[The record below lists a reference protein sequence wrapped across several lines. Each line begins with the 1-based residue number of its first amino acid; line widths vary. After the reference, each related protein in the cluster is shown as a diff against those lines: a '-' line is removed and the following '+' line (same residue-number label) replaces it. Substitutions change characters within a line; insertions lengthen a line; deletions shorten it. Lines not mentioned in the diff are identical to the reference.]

1 MPLLVVTRYI
11 IPVDDL
17 EFATKAQSAIS
28 AFRAQSGCLALRLA
42 RAMDDP
48 TRWLLHSEWDTI
60 GSYRRALSAYDVK
73 VHAVPLMYYAVDEPS
88 AFEVLTSATPQE
100 LRHFASDRADGAQTA
115 SPGRRVDR

>member
-1 MPLLVVTRYI
+1 VPLVVVTRYI

-17 EFATKAQSAIS
+17 GFAAKAQAAI
-28 AFRAQSGCLALRLA
+28 AALQAQPGCTALRLA

-48 TRWLLHSEWDTI
+48 LRWLLPSEWPTI
-60 GSYRRALSAYDVK
+60 GNYRRALSAFDVK

-88 AFEVLTSATPQE
+88 AYEVLTSSSPQE
-100 LRHFASDRADGAQTA
+100 LQHFTSDRADGAQTA